1 MKRLVIFVMTF
12 VFGIITAQTQI
23 NKSFPATKNQN
34 ISLKFDYPQL
44 IKISTWDKGEVQV
57 SGTVNINDNDNNDA
71 FQIKESKDNNS
82 LVIVGNVS
90 GIDNLPHRITV
101 HKGNEKLTFK
111 TKEDYLQYCKA
122 NNATFN
128 TMSNGVDINIEL
140 EIKVPKSLKTQIEA
154 KYGLVEVKNFDGEIS
169 VNATYGG
176 IDATILEKNT
186 GKLSAETYYGQIYS
200 NLDAKFAGKDSDDFH
215 TLVTTTFGNG
225 PQYSLESKY
234 GNIYLRK

>member
-1 MKRLVIFVMTF
+1 MIRLIIFVMTF
-12 VFGIITAQTQI
+12 VFGVITAQTQI
-23 NKSFPATKNQN
+23 KKSFPATKNQN

-44 IKISTWDKGEVQV
+44 IKISTWDKDEVQI
-57 SGTVNINDNDNNDA
+57 SGTVNINDDENNDA
-71 FQIKESKDNNS
+71 FQIKESKEGNA
-82 LVIVGNVS
+82 LVIEGNIS
-90 GIDNLPHRITV
+90 GIDKIPHRITV
-101 HKGNEKLTFK
+101 HKGNEKLIFK
-111 TKEDYLQYCKA
+111 TKEDYQQYCKI
-122 NNATFN
+122 NNTTFN

-154 KYGLVEVKNFDGEIS
+154 KYGLVEVKNFGGEIS

-200 NLDAKFAGKDSDDFH
+200 NLETKFAGKDSDDFH
-215 TLVTTTFGNG
+215 TLVTTTLGNG

>member
-1 MKRLVIFVMTF
+1 MKRLVIFVMTL
-12 VFGIITAQTQI
+12 VFGLITAQTQI
-23 NKSFPATKNQN
+23 NKSFPATKYQN

-44 IKISTWDKGEVQV
+44 IKISTWDKDEVQI
-57 SGTVNINDNDNNDA
+57 SGTVNINDNENNDA
-71 FQIKESKDNNS
+71 FQVKESKEGNS
-82 LVIVGNVS
+82 LIIEGSVS
-90 GIDNLPHRITV
+90 GIDNIPRRITV

-111 TKEDYLQYCKA
+111 TKEDYQQYCKT
-122 NNATFN
+122 NGVTFN
-128 TMSNGVDINIEL
+128 TMSNGVDIDIEL

-154 KYGLVEVKNFDGEIS
+154 KYGLVEVKNFGGEIN

-176 IDATILEKNT
+176 IDATIKNI

-200 NLDAKFAGKDSDDFH
+200 NLETKFAGKDSDDFH
-215 TLVTTTFGNG
+215 TLVTTTLGNG

>member
-23 NKSFPATKNQN
+23 NKSFPATKNQS

-44 IKISTWDKGEVQV
+44 IKISTWDKNEVQI
-57 SGTVNINDNDNNDA
+57 SGTVKINDNENNEA
-71 FQIKESKDNNS
+71 FQIKESKEGNS
-82 LVIVGNVS
+82 LVIEGNVS
-90 GIDNLPHRITV
+90 GIDNLPRRITV
-101 HKGNEKLTFK
+101 HNRNEKLTFK
-111 TKEDYLQYCKA
+111 TKEDYQQYCKA

-128 TMSNGVDINIEL
+128 TMSNGVDMNIEL

-176 IDATILEKNT
+176 IDATILEKNI

-200 NLDAKFAGKDSDDFH
+200 NLDTKFAGKDSDDFH
-215 TLVTTTFGNG
+215 TLVTTTLGNG
-225 PQYSLESKY
+225 PHYSLESKY

>member
-1 MKRLVIFVMTF
+1 MVY
-12 VFGIITAQTQI
+12 VFGSITAQTMI
-23 NKSFPATKNQN
+23 NKSFSTTKNQN

-44 IKISTWDKGEVQV
+44 IKISTWDKDEVQI
-57 SGTVNINDNDNNDA
+57 SGTVNINDNENNDA
-71 FQIKESKDNNS
+71 FQIKESKEGNA
-82 LVIVGNVS
+82 LVIEGN
-90 GIDNLPHRITV
+90 IFEMDKIPHRITV

-111 TKEDYLQYCKA
+111 TKEDYQQYCKA

-128 TMSNGVDINIEL
+128 TISNGVDMNIEL

-154 KYGLVEVKNFDGEIS
+154 KYGLVEVKNFGGEIS

-176 IDATILEKNT
+176 IDATILEKNIGT
-186 GKLSAETYYGQIYS
+186 LSAETYYGQIYS
-200 NLDAKFAGKDSDDFH
+200 NLDTKFAGKDSDDFH
-215 TLVTTTFGNG
+215 TLVTTTLGNG

>member
-1 MKRLVIFVMTF
+1 MVYA
-12 VFGIITAQTQI
+12 FGNITAQTTI
-23 NKSFPATKNQN
+23 NKSFSTTKNQN

-44 IKISTWDKGEVQV
+44 IKISTWDKDEVQI
-57 SGTVNINDNDNNDA
+57 SGTVNINDNENNQA
-71 FQIKESKDNNS
+71 FQIKESKEGNA
-82 LVIVGNVS
+82 LVIEGNIS
-90 GIDNLPHRITV
+90 EMDTIPHSITV

-111 TKEDYLQYCKA
+111 TKEDYLQYCKT
-122 NNATFN
+122 NGVIFN

-186 GKLSAETYYGQIYS
+186 GKLSAETYFGQIYS
-200 NLDAKFAGKDSDDFH
+200 NLDTKFGGKNSDDFH
-215 TLVTTTFGNG
+215 TLVTTTLGSG

>member
-1 MKRLVIFVMTF
+1 MKNLIIFVMTS
-12 VFGIITAQTQI
+12 VFGVITAQIQI
-23 NKSFPATKNQN
+23 NKSFPTTKNQN

-44 IKISTWDKGEVQV
+44 IKISTWDKDEVQI
-57 SGTVNINDNDNNDA
+57 SGTVNINDDENNDA
-71 FQIKESKDNNS
+71 FQIKESKEGNS
-82 LVIVGNVS
+82 LVIEVNVS
-90 GIDNLPHRITV
+90 GIDNLPRRITV

-111 TKEDYLQYCKA
+111 TKEDYQQYCKT
-122 NNATFN
+122 NGVTFN

-140 EIKVPKSLKTQIEA
+140 EIKVPKSLKTQIDA
-154 KYGLVEVKNFDGEIS
+154 KYGLVEVKNFGGEIS

-200 NLDAKFAGKDSDDFH
+200 NLETKFAGKDSDDFH
-215 TLVTTTFGNG
+215 TLVTTTLGNG